1 MIITH
6 LDEVAAIL
14 TALLEDLV
22 PQRIPGSYTG
32 RYFLYLIGRGE
43 WNSEGPEEEG
53 GTDGSW
59 MSDGSDF
66 GWETETEDE
75 EQDEELSTP
84 TEKPSSKNA
93 ISPEDATAIKQTT
106 GRMLFVE
113 GK

>member
-1 MIITH
+1 MH
-6 LDEVAAIL
+6 E
-14 TALLEDLV
+14 ALWWM
-22 PQRIPGSYTG
+22 SYNCRCCG
-32 RYFLYLIGRGE
+32 VGEWYCQCE

-75 EQDEELSTP
+75 EQDDGLLTP
-84 TEKPSSKNA
+84 AEKRSSKPS
-93 ISPEDATAIKQTT
+93 ISPEDATATMQAT